1 MTAIISFGF
10 VQRFQQR
17 KVSCL
22 NPSQLTLRC
31 CCSVRRGKLG
41 CFPRFLGPSYNS
53 PLQQV
58 YLEPSWVQYPTNEAF
73 YSLWDSLFYPSFAAD
88 ISKLQSRPVCYVFL
102 AHCQES
108 LLPYRHFLGKT
119 IVIWCP
125 KGVQCPRS
133 SLPLGAAHRRSKL
146 RERPRRANE
155 RRPVGLFFFLLFFRH
170 AVGIH
175 TMRKRAYYIYIYHY
189 ISLYIIIYHYIS
201 LCIIIYHYISL
212 YIIIYHYISL
222 YIIIYHYIS
231 HMLCHV
237 MSCHV
242 MSCHV
247 MSCDVKSCDVM
258 WCDVMCVYIYIHMS
272 RDHHTPPAKWFPPPP
287 CGLGR
292 GVPNNNSP
300 TWAVFVQL

>member
-22 NPSQLTLRC
+22 IPSQLTLRC
-31 CCSVRRGKLG
+31 CCSVTRGKLG

-108 LLPYRHFLGKT
+108 LLPYRHFLRKT

-125 KGVQCPRS
+125 KGVQCPCPRS

-155 RRPVGLFFFLLFFRH
+155 RRPVGLLFFRH

-175 TMRKRAYYIYIYHY
+175 TMRKRAYYIYI
-189 ISLYIIIYHYIS
+189 SLYITY
-201 LCIIIYHYISL
+201 
-212 YIIIYHYISL
+212 
-222 YIIIYHYIS
+222 
-231 HMLCHV
+231 
-237 MSCHV
+237 V

-247 MSCDVKSCDVM
+247 MSCDV
-258 WCDVMCVYIYIHMS
+258 CVYIHIWAGITTPPQPNGSPLSLVAYREIVYSIWAKYAMS
-272 RDHHTPPAKWFPPPP
+272 RI
-287 CGLGR
+287 
-292 GVPNNNSP
+292 
-300 TWAVFVQL
+300 